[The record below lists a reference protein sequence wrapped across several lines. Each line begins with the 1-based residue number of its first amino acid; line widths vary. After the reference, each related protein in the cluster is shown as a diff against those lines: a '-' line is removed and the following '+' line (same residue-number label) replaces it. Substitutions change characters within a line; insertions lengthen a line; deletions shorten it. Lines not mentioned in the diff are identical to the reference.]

1 MATGHKV
8 VLNDWQRKQCRAVLE
23 RRDLSRQL
31 RQRALILLLADERPG
46 QPSPG
51 NEAIA
56 TWADVDQRTVSR
68 VRSAHVKNGFEMAL
82 YGATRTTNTPRKL
95 TPDQEMQLLALMGT
109 PPPPGYP
116 RWTIRTLADQAA
128 GLDGMPS
135 VSRELVR
142 RLLKQHEAALSP
154 KAVSD
159 AR

>member
-1 MATGHKV
+1 MATGHRV
-8 VLNDWQRKQCRAVLE
+8 VLNDWQRKQCRTVLE
-23 RRDLSRQL
+23 RQDLSRQL

-68 VRSAHVKNGFEMAL
+68 VRSAHVRSGFDLAL
-82 YGATRTTNTPRKL
+82 FGAIRAANTPRKL
-95 TPDQEMQLLALMGT
+95 TPDQEVQLLALMGT

-128 GLDGMPS
+128 VLDGMPS

-142 RLLKQHEAALSP
+142 RLLKQHETGAGSKAA
-154 KAVSD
+154 SD
-159 AR
+159 TR